1 MTRFVH
7 AVTFGLAI
15 VSTGVQ
21 ASFAAEPAPTFA
33 KDVAP
38 IVFAK
43 CVGCHRPGEVAPM
56 SLLTYNDVRPWAK
69 SIREKVRTGEM
80 PPWGAD
86 KRFGTFLN
94 DRTLTAEEIR
104 TLVAWVDGGAPK
116 GNDADLPAA
125 PRQFTG
131 WTAASIA
138 GTEPDFVIEMMAP
151 YHIPA
156 EGELPNLSFYTA
168 IPFKE
173 DRFSRLL
180 EARPGNR
187 SAVHH
192 YTVAVDDLP
201 QGARLDEG
209 GELIYEDGT
218 RANDV
223 AGQRERR
230 RTLQQRQA
238 VNARSTHQI
247 VDYTPGRAALPA
259 SSPDIG
265 MRIPAGK
272 YIHFGMHYQS
282 TGQPETDQSKLGIWF
297 NSRTVV
303 QELYRESIGTPLAN
317 AADRTG
323 FYRVEGET
331 SLHDP
336 KTTPGRHE
344 DAWPPLAPFSDSYT
358 VLGAT
363 PILEP
368 ITLYGFT
375 PHMHLRGKDMTWV
388 LTLPDGRQETLLSV
402 PKYDFNWQ
410 TYYEL
415 AKPKKIPAGSTI
427 TNLAHY
433 SNTPANRYNPAPDKD
448 VYWSEQSWDEMYLP
462 YITYTIDSEDLN
474 RKAATS
480 SGQPHP

>member
-1 MTRFVH
+1 M
-7 AVTFGLAI
+7 LAP
-15 VSTGVQ
+15 
-21 ASFAAEPAPTFA
+21 F
-33 KDVAP
+33 
-38 IVFAK
+38 
-43 CVGCHRPGEVAPM
+43 H
-56 SLLTYNDVRPWAK
+56 L
-69 SIREKVRTGEM
+69 
-80 PPWGAD
+80 
-86 KRFGTFLN
+86 
-94 DRTLTAEEIR
+94 
-104 TLVAWVDGGAPK
+104 
-116 GNDADLPAA
+116 
-125 PRQFTG
+125 
-131 WTAASIA
+131 
-138 GTEPDFVIEMMAP
+138 
-151 YHIPA
+151 PA
-156 EGELPNLSFYTA
+156 EGQMPGNMNFYA
-168 IPFKE
+168 PVPFKE
-173 DRFSRLL
+173 DKFGRLV
-180 EARPGNR
+180 EFRMGNR
-187 SAVHH
+187 SVVHH
-192 YTVAVDDLP
+192 CNASVGDLAE
-201 QGARLDEG
+201 GTKLDEVG
-209 GELIYEDGT
+209 QLILPDG
-218 RANDV
+218 RLENDLITQGRQNV
-223 AGQRERR
+223 
-230 RTLQQRQA
+230 QQRTGFQQLLDC
-238 VNARSTHQI
+238 V
-247 VDYTPGRAALPA
+247 PGRSAFPVP
-259 SSPDIG
+259 SPEIG
-265 MRIPAGK
+265 FRIGAGK
-272 YIHFGMHYQS
+272 YIRFGLHYQTS
-282 TGQPETDQSKLGIWF
+282 GQPETDQSKLGIWF

-415 AKPKKIPAGSTI
+415 AKPRKIPAGSTI